1 MQLIDVRADITYKNE
16 KRPIL
21 SDVRLSI
28 RKGEFVVLCG
38 ASGCGKSTLLRCI
51 DHLIPVFYEA
61 DMKGAVFI
69 NGKDISKLS
78 IGETGELSATVFQD
92 PRSQFFTTNSSTEI
106 AFGMENRGFSHEL
119 VKKRTEEIF
128 GEYGMEKLR
137 ERDVFRLSGGERQ
150 MIAVLSAAAMD
161 TPVILLD
168 EPSANLDHA
177 ATMEL
182 ARLLGKLKAE
192 GKTIIVNEHRLY
204 YLKDLADRYCYIRGG
219 KIEKIFSP
227 KDMQEMTSE
236 KLREAGLRETE
247 LERVRFNGC
256 EVLNGELELDV
267 RELSFGYTKKER
279 ILNGISFEAHAGE
292 IIGVIG
298 SNGSG
303 KTTFGKLIAGLYS
316 SSYGR
321 ISINGREQSVSSLSN
336 NALFIMQEAEF
347 QFFTNSVTGELL
359 CGRELTEEL
368 KTSIQYWLRRLGLYE
383 ARMRHPFSLSGG
395 QMQKLVLLTAFLSPK
410 QIVILDEPTAGL
422 DRESLD
428 VCCELIREMRKTKLV
443 IIITHD
449 TELIAECCTR
459 CVCIGSGK
467 IEKDIVLKSESEF
480 REVTRYL
487 ENEVSTSDNDRL
499 DHRAVY
505 TSRTDP
511 RIHIVL
517 MVTALISGIAAAD
530 LIHIAVMLSAVLIFI
545 VNGRCRKALLYGG
558 TFAAAMLLFKMSSS
572 SALIFI
578 MSILV
583 RVIVMSAGIDLAVGS
598 DGAAG
603 IIAALRKMHFPEKFI
618 MICSVTLRFFPVIR
632 NDMQIAAQAMK
643 TRSVYKNNAEK
654 LKNIPRLFEMT
665 VVPAVF
671 RVMQIAEHLSASAET
686 RGISLDVRK
695 TSLLDL
701 HFRALDLT
709 VAVFAAALFIIRST
723 IFRNGAV
730 L

>member
-51 DHLIPVFYEA
+51 DHLIPDFYEA

-150 MIAVLSAAAMD
+150 MIAVLLAAAMD

-204 YLKDLADRYCYIRGG
+204 YLKDLADRYCYIREG

-236 KLREAGLRETE
+236 KLRETGLRETE

-321 ISINGREQSVSSLSN
+321 ISINGREQSVSSLRN

-459 CVCIGSGK
+459 CV
-467 IEKDIVLKSESEF
+467 
-480 REVTRYL
+480 
-487 ENEVSTSDNDRL
+487 
-499 DHRAVY
+499 
-505 TSRTDP
+505 
-511 RIHIVL
+511 
-517 MVTALISGIAAAD
+517 
-530 LIHIAVMLSAVLIFI
+530 
-545 VNGRCRKALLYGG
+545 
-558 TFAAAMLLFKMSSS
+558 
-572 SALIFI
+572 
-578 MSILV
+578 
-583 RVIVMSAGIDLAVGS
+583 
-598 DGAAG
+598 
-603 IIAALRKMHFPEKFI
+603 
-618 MICSVTLRFFPVIR
+618 
-632 NDMQIAAQAMK
+632 
-643 TRSVYKNNAEK
+643 
-654 LKNIPRLFEMT
+654 
-665 VVPAVF
+665 
-671 RVMQIAEHLSASAET
+671 
-686 RGISLDVRK
+686 
-695 TSLLDL
+695 
-701 HFRALDLT
+701 
-709 VAVFAAALFIIRST
+709 
-723 IFRNGAV
+723 
-730 L
+730 

>member
-1 MQLIDVRADITYKNE
+1 
-16 KRPIL
+16 
-21 SDVRLSI
+21 
-28 RKGEFVVLCG
+28 
-38 ASGCGKSTLLRCI
+38 
-51 DHLIPVFYEA
+51 
-61 DMKGAVFI
+61 
-69 NGKDISKLS
+69 
-78 IGETGELSATVFQD
+78 
-92 PRSQFFTTNSSTEI
+92 
-106 AFGMENRGFSHEL
+106 
-119 VKKRTEEIF
+119 
-128 GEYGMEKLR
+128 
-137 ERDVFRLSGGERQ
+137 
-150 MIAVLSAAAMD
+150 
-161 TPVILLD
+161 
-168 EPSANLDHA
+168 
-177 ATMEL
+177 
-182 ARLLGKLKAE
+182 
-192 GKTIIVNEHRLY
+192 
-204 YLKDLADRYCYIRGG
+204 
-219 KIEKIFSP
+219 
-227 KDMQEMTSE
+227 
-236 KLREAGLRETE
+236 
-247 LERVRFNGC
+247 
-256 EVLNGELELDV
+256 
-267 RELSFGYTKKER
+267 
-279 ILNGISFEAHAGE
+279 
-292 IIGVIG
+292 
-298 SNGSG
+298 
-303 KTTFGKLIAGLYS
+303 
-316 SSYGR
+316 
-321 ISINGREQSVSSLSN
+321 
-336 NALFIMQEAEF
+336 
-347 QFFTNSVTGELL
+347 
-359 CGRELTEEL
+359 
-368 KTSIQYWLRRLGLYE
+368 
-383 ARMRHPFSLSGG
+383 
-395 QMQKLVLLTAFLSPK
+395 MQKLVLLTAFLSPK

-467 IEKDIVLKSESEF
+467 IEKDIALKSESEF

-558 TFAAAMLLFKMSSS
+558 TFAAAMLLFKVSSS

-598 DGAAG
+598 DGSAG